1 MMTVKDQ
8 ILYELCKG
16 KDYHIEPT
24 LERIEKAVEYVG
36 LKEPS

>member
-1 MMTVKDQ
+1 MMMVKDQ
-8 ILYELCKG
+8 ILYELYKG
-16 KDYHIEPT
+16 KDYRIEPT

>member
-1 MMTVKDQ
+1 MMMVKDQ
-8 ILYELCKG
+8 ILYELCEG
-16 KDYHIEPT
+16 MDYHIEPN